1 MLRPLAVALIICAL
15 ALCIA
20 SCGSSTASQ
29 APKPAPGSLKT
40 AGKGYRFESN
50 GWIYLHVE
58 GSPNDRGF
66 QNGKL
71 MAPEMK
77 RLIDA
82 ISFNMKNDMA
92 AGWSGLTKGAQEVFM
107 SKIDPEYLE
116 EMRGISD
123 GAKSAGVNLS
133 LADVV
138 ALNGYI
144 ELKDYWYP
152 TAEAGATGTPS
163 GGCSAFVATG
173 RYTADG
179 RPVMAHNT
187 WNSYIEG
194 QYFNV
199 ITDLKPD
206 KGHRI
211 LMQSV
216 PGAIGSTTDFFVTD
230 AHIMGTE
237 TTISGYSGF
246 DPNGTPE
253 FVRARRAMQYAG
265 SLDEFVSLMRKGNNG
280 AYANSWLLA
289 NAASGEIMRFEQGL
303 KHDAVEHTKSGYYV
317 GSNGPT
323 DTNIRNLE
331 STRTGYLNVK
341 DSVGARRTRLETLMA
356 QDRGAIDVAQAK
368 EIIGDHYDV
377 YLHKDKPGDRTI
389 EGRGDLD
396 PDQYSSG
403 TAYYPQG
410 AVDGKVM
417 DAREAMSMAF
427 DARWGSASGLPFD
440 AAQFLKLQPQFSYM
454 RGALKNRP
462 TETWTLFNAGMK

>member
-1 MLRPLAVALIICAL
+1 MLRPLAVALIVCAL

-20 SCGSSTASQ
+20 SCGAPASQ
-29 APKPAPGSLKT
+29 SAKPAPGSLQT
-40 AGKGYRFESN
+40 SGKGYRFTSN
-50 GWIYLHVE
+50 GWIYLHLE
-58 GSPNDRGF
+58 GSPYERGF

-71 MAPEMK
+71 VAHEIK
-77 RLIDA
+77 KVIDA
-82 ISFNMKNDMA
+82 VSFSMKNDMSA
-92 AGWSGLTKGAQEVFM
+92 SWSVLTKGADEVFM
-107 SKIDPEYLE
+107 SKIDPEYIE
-116 EMRGISD
+116 EMKGISE
-123 GAKSAGVNLS
+123 GAKSAGVDLS
-133 LADVV
+133 LADIV

-152 TAEAGATGTPS
+152 TVEAAGNGVRS
-163 GGCSAFVATG
+163 GGCSAFIATG

-187 WNSYIEG
+187 WNGYIEG

-206 KGHRI
+206 KGHRVF
-211 LMQSV
+211 MQSV
-216 PGAIGSTTDFFVTD
+216 PGAIGSATDFFVTD

-237 TTISGYSGF
+237 TTIAGYSGF

-265 SLDEFVSLMRKGNNG
+265 NLDEFVALMRKGNNG

-303 KHDAVEHTKSGYYV
+303 KHDAVQRTRSGYYV
-317 GSNGPT
+317 GSNGPSDT
-323 DTNIRNLE
+323 DIRNLE
-331 STRTGYLNVK
+331 SSHTGYFNIK

-356 QDRGAIDVAQAK
+356 DNLGAINVGKAK
-368 EIIGDHYDV
+368 SIIGDHFDV
-377 YLHKDKPGDRTI
+377 FLNQDKPGIRTI
-389 EGRGDLD
+389 EGRGDLE
-396 PDQYSSG
+396 SAAFTSG

-417 DAREAMSMAF
+417 DAREAMAMTF

-440 AAQFLKLQPQFSYM
+440 AAQFLKLQPQYSYM
-454 RGALKNRP
+454 GGQLKDRP
-462 TETWTLFNAGMK
+462 TEAWTLFKAGLK